1 MASVSTQLKADL
13 RLPRG
18 LGEKLLLR
26 CLAARR
32 TVGLNRTA
40 LEPKRAIQFGSR
52 IAKLEVAKEKGGDKA
67 SLLAAPAEKAKAGRP
82 LGYALFALWAALM
95 VGECAFGGEGGP
107 WWVRLSSAFY
117 RTGSLVWGG
126 GQVVL
131 PMLQC

>member
-1 MASVSTQLKADL
+1 MDLDLIFISAGYLKTNLVQEQTQNAKVSCIVSTLHISRVTNLRFILNFFLFTLRFLASVSTQLKADL

-67 SLLAAPAEKAKAGRP
+67 
-82 LGYALFALWAALM
+82 
-95 VGECAFGGEGGP
+95 
-107 WWVRLSSAFY
+107 VRF
-117 RTGSLVWGG
+117 
-126 GQVVL
+126 
-131 PMLQC
+131 

>member
-1 MASVSTQLKADL
+1 MDLDLIFKSAGYLKTNLVQEQTQNAKVSCIVSTLHISRVTNLRFILNFFLFTLRFLASVSTQLKADL

-67 SLLAAPAEKAKAGRP
+67 
-82 LGYALFALWAALM
+82 
-95 VGECAFGGEGGP
+95 
-107 WWVRLSSAFY
+107 VRF
-117 RTGSLVWGG
+117 
-126 GQVVL
+126 
-131 PMLQC
+131 